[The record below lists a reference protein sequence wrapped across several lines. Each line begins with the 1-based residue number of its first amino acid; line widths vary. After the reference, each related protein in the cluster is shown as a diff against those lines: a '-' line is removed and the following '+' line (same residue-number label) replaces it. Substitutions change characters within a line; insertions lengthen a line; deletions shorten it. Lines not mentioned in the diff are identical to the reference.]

1 MSRFDRYFL
10 MGIGDVIE
18 YTLEKMPDIAWNREA
33 MQAKEIG
40 DGNLNYVFRV
50 WDDKGHSVIVKHA
63 GEALRIS
70 AEMASRSSSV

>member
-40 DGNLNYVFRV
+40 DGNLYTYPVSRV
-50 WDDKGHSVIVKHA
+50 YS
-63 GEALRIS
+63 IS
-70 AEMASRSSSV
+70 INIGF